1 MATRNSYETRTSVSN
16 QTTSVSK
23 MSSIDMPQKQL
34 QKKSKFLEQI
44 PNTEGKLINTFNIF
58 GKPED
63 YIELNVYDNTNNL
76 IAHLRDFKNYS
87 FTEEGKTP
95 EGLTNEVIVDPT
107 TNLRDLNF
115 NSGQFTLEY
124 RFQRKKMINTFKKVF
139 FIKEISNSRREIRI
153 DNNDLNN
160 IQLQQRYNIFKGEF
174 DNSTTFKDFTLNFG
188 EGINIPAI
196 NIYLDKSEEDNSL
209 LIKLLDPLPL
219 TIANT
224 FTFRIVEDLI
234 EPARVTLNLESP
246 ILSDNTI
253 QIAGPN
259 FKIDTRLNSSI
270 PSEFK
275 TYDELLGGGITSSYE
290 NMSNALNNNS
300 EPNIEYNNL
309 VTDSGYHF
317 ENFVHFSSAVE
328 RLNNFKYKLKLTELY
343 DSQISNV
350 NTIVGNASS
359 SITVLNSKKIIEDK
373 KKKIIEGFDGY
384 ERFLYYE
391 SNSFSWPK
399 SNSIKPYIQYSVN
412 SSQ

>member
-23 MSSIDMPQKQL
+23 MSSTDTPQKQL

-95 EGLTNEVIVDPT
+95 EGLTNEVIVDPI

-160 IQLQQRYNIFKGEF
+160 IQLQQRYNIFKDEF
-174 DNSTTFKDFTLNFG
+174 NLISTKYNSKILLQRVLSVVYNKCDSHVQDNHSSTG
-188 EGINIPAI
+188 YCGIL
-196 NIYLDKSEEDNSL
+196 YLDMKPDSPKTTYIQPWNNENDKSVLYSPNVKQGD
-209 LIKLLDPLPL
+209 IMIVPQFL
-219 TIANT
+219 THYT
-224 FTFRIVEDLI
+224 
-234 EPARVTLNLESP
+234 
-246 ILSDNTI
+246 
-253 QIAGPN
+253 
-259 FKIDTRLNSSI
+259 
-270 PSEFK
+270 
-275 TYDELLGGGITSSYE
+275 
-290 NMSNALNNNS
+290 
-300 EPNIEYNNL
+300 EPNKIYFKNIG
-309 VTDSGYHF
+309 SAQIKFF
-317 ENFVHFSSAVE
+317 EEIFM
-328 RLNNFKYKLKLTELY
+328 
-343 DSQISNV
+343 
-350 NTIVGNASS
+350 
-359 SITVLNSKKIIEDK
+359 
-373 KKKIIEGFDGY
+373 
-384 ERFLYYE
+384 E
-391 SNSFSWPK
+391 SNK
-399 SNSIKPYIQYSVN
+399 
-412 SSQ
+412 

>member
-23 MSSIDMPQKQL
+23 MSSTDTPQKQL
-34 QKKSKFLEQI
+34 QRESKFLEQI

-95 EGLTNEVIVDPT
+95 EGLTNEVIVDPII
-107 TNLRDLNF
+107 NLRDLNF

-160 IQLQQRYNIFKGEF
+160 IQLQQRYNIFKDEF

-246 ILSDNTI
+246 TISDNTI

-275 TYDELLGGGITSSYE
+275 TYDELLGGSITSSYE
-290 NMSNALNNNS
+290 NILNALNNNS
-300 EPNIEYNNL
+300 EPSIEYDNL

-343 DSQISNV
+343 DSQISNIS
-350 NTIVGNASS
+350 TIVGNASS

-373 KKKIIEGFDGY
+373 KEKKLLRGLMGMKDF
-384 ERFLYYE
+384 
-391 SNSFSWPK
+391 
-399 SNSIKPYIQYSVN
+399 YIMNQIHFHGLN
-412 SSQ
+412 QIQPNPIPNIL

>member
-23 MSSIDMPQKQL
+23 MSSIDMSQKQL

-124 RFQRKKMINTFKKVF
+124 RFQRRKMINTFKKVF

-153 DNNDLNN
+153 DNNDLDN
-160 IQLQQRYNIFKGEF
+160 IQLQQRYNIFKDEL

-196 NIYLDKSEEDNSL
+196 NIYLDKSEEDDSL

-246 ILSDNTI
+246 ILSANTI
-253 QIAGPN
+253 Q
-259 FKIDTRLNSSI
+259 
-270 PSEFK
+270 
-275 TYDELLGGGITSSYE
+275 
-290 NMSNALNNNS
+290 
-300 EPNIEYNNL
+300 
-309 VTDSGYHF
+309 
-317 ENFVHFSSAVE
+317 
-328 RLNNFKYKLKLTELY
+328 
-343 DSQISNV
+343 
-350 NTIVGNASS
+350 
-359 SITVLNSKKIIEDK
+359 
-373 KKKIIEGFDGY
+373 
-384 ERFLYYE
+384 
-391 SNSFSWPK
+391 
-399 SNSIKPYIQYSVN
+399 
-412 SSQ
+412 